1 MANKKSALTI
11 LDGGNDAIVVEVECN
26 MSNGL
31 PNIVIVGFA
40 NRAVDEAKER
50 LRSGFSESNITL
62 PRKRITLNLAP
73 ADLPKDS
80 TSFDLAMAVSI
91 LAASS
96 QIKTDLSKSLFIGE
110 LGLDASVRPVRG
122 IIGKILAGRK
132 LGYKDYFIPTDN
144 LEQAR
149 LIPNITLWPCNN
161 LQEVYLHLSA
171 TKPITPIQTG
181 GGSYNSNLGGSSY
194 NLGFQDVVGQPMA
207 KRALEIAAAGGHN
220 VLLNGPPGA
229 GKSMLAKAMPSIL
242 PDMHIEEMLE
252 VTHLHSLASRQYD
265 KIIRQRPFRS
275 PHHTSS
281 SISIIGGG
289 TNPKPGE
296 VSLSHHGVLFFDE
309 FPEFA
314 RSIIEALRQPLEDK
328 AITIAR
334 AKDSISFP
342 ANFILVATCNPCPCG
357 FYDTG
362 RECLC
367 TPNEIHRYQKKLS
380 GPIIDRIDLHVNVE
394 EVKHSRLLKDQGTE
408 TSSSIQERVLKAR
421 QTQASRHQNK
431 LKLNSELNN
440 RDLKKFAKLSENSE
454 DLLNQAAEK
463 LGLSARGYVR
473 IMKVARTIADLDG
486 KERIN
491 TQHISEALQYRPKIK
506 KL

>member
-1 MANKKSALTI
+1 M
-11 LDGGNDAIVVEVECN
+11 
-26 MSNGL
+26 
-31 PNIVIVGFA
+31 
-40 NRAVDEAKER
+40 
-50 LRSGFSESNITL
+50 
-62 PRKRITLNLAP
+62 
-73 ADLPKDS
+73 
-80 TSFDLAMAVSI
+80 
-91 LAASS
+91 
-96 QIKTDLSKSLFIGE
+96 
-110 LGLDASVRPVRG
+110 
-122 IIGKILAGRK
+122 
-132 LGYKDYFIPTDN
+132 
-144 LEQAR
+144 
-149 LIPNITLWPCNN
+149 
-161 LQEVYLHLSA
+161 
-171 TKPITPIQTG
+171 
-181 GGSYNSNLGGSSY
+181 
-194 NLGFQDVVGQPMA
+194 GFQDVVGQPMA

-265 KIIRQRPFRS
+265 KIIHQRPFRS

-289 TNPKPGE
+289 VHPKPGE

-314 RSIIEALRQPLEDK
+314 RNIIEALRQPLEDK
-328 AITIAR
+328 NITIAR

-342 ANFILVATCNPCPCG
+342 ANFILIATCNPCPCG
-357 FYDTG
+357 FYDTSK
-362 RECLC
+362 ECLC
-367 TPNEIHRYQKKLS
+367 TPSEIHRYQKKLS
-380 GPIIDRIDLHVNVE
+380 GPIIDRIDLHINVE
-394 EVKHSRLLKDQGTE
+394 EIKHDRLLKDQGAE
-408 TSSSIQERVLKAR
+408 TSIEIQARVIKAR
-421 QTQASRHQNK
+421 QTQAKRHQNK

-440 RDLKKFAKLSENSE
+440 RDLKKHAKLSENSE

-463 LGLSARGYVR
+463 LGLSARGYMR

-486 KERIN
+486 KEGIS